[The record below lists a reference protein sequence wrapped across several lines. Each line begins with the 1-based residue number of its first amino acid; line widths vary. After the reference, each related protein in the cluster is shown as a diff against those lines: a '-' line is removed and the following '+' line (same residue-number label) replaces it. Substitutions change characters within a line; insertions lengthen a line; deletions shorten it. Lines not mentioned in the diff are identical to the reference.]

1 VASGPVIDELAI
13 ANSRSGI
20 GLVGLCIMLA
30 WGAVLAGCSSSSP
43 PEGASAAGASGSGVG
58 TGGDA
63 GSAGSPTVP
72 TTAGHGGMAN
82 NQADGG
88 KSSRA
93 GSAATAS
100 DAGAG
105 GETPGVPDIAT
116 IMAAY
121 HSYAPQTERPEPVSS
136 YIFGLCRLP
145 TLPERAFADSEHG
158 DERYLRDWANEL
170 AVDGI
175 ARRGAPPF
183 APGAIIVKEKHVPGA
198 SSGEFKLAA
207 LGFMIKR
214 EAGFAVEHQD
224 WDYAYWEPELG
235 VIATSEQSAYCAGCH
250 AGAAETDSVF
260 VDGLVPGE
268 GTGQWP

>member
-1 VASGPVIDELAI
+1 VVASGPLIGRLAI

-20 GLVGLCIMLA
+20 GLVGLCITLA
-30 WGAVLAGCSSSSP
+30 WSAVLAGCSSSSL
-43 PEGASAAGASGSGVG
+43 PEGASAAGASGSGG
-58 TGGDA
+58 GSGGD
-63 GSAGSPTVP
+63 
-72 TTAGHGGMAN
+72 
-82 NQADGG
+82 
-88 KSSRA
+88 A

-105 GETPGVPDIAT
+105 GEMPGVPDIAT

-121 HSYAPQTERPEPVSS
+121 HSYAPQTERPEAVSS

-145 TLPERAFADSEHG
+145 SLPERAFADSEHG

-198 SSGEFKLAA
+198 SPGEFKLAA

-260 VDGLVPGE
+260 IDGLVPG
-268 GTGQWP
+268 GGSGQGF